1 MIPRVRP
8 ASRIT
13 PDSRFDTPQG
23 RPEADQRSKKIG
35 IADSSAIV
43 KGIVEGTIG
52 WEQDPDFG
60 YLVATSVPGVDDPE
74 LLRPRDLYSRQGR
87 RDEYRSLVERL
98 RSERREFLA
107 TFPGLDPE
115 VLGAI

>member
-1 MIPRVRP
+1 MLLNTGRV
-8 ASRIT
+8 
-13 PDSRFDTPQG
+13 G
-23 RPEADQRSKKIG
+23 GPEADPRSEKIQ

-43 KGIVEGTIG
+43 KGIVEGTIS

-60 YLVATSVPGVDDPE
+60 YLVATSVPGVDNPE

-87 RDEYRSLVERL
+87 GDEYRSLAERL

-107 TFPGLDPE
+107 TFPALNPE
-115 VLGAI
+115 VVGAI